1 MREIMIEAIT
11 MAWFVRLPE
20 GRPAETRPATEAGL
34 AELTQRCFQS
44 DAQRWFEIA
53 LREASYVQTEGL

>member
-1 MREIMIEAIT
+1 MREIMIEAVT

-34 AELTQRCFQS
+34 AELTQRC
-44 DAQRWFEIA
+44 DADFHTGESIPETICPVGVR
-53 LREASYVQTEGL
+53 